1 MKSENDN
8 LIIDGIKTLL
18 DVSPLYGNIVMNLV
32 REVNPQAANPLAL
45 KWQGHH
51 WYLLVNPNLL
61 TARFTSH
68 NQVAAALAHEA
79 LHVIWQHPTRY
90 AQEREH
96 NQMVDIGTDLA
107 VNQYLPRDLGELP
120 GAISFQTIN
129 ELYHINLP
137 HNQDSSTYISLLSEV
152 DQKNSR
158 AKKKALPKHTEW
170 QSASNSIEEAES
182 ALKNVIKKA
191 NDDTKYAG
199 RGNVSG
205 AVLQQISE
213 VVVPKRNWKSIL
225 RSGISQ
231 APNKKKDSRARFN
244 RRQAYRLDL
253 PGEISRYDTEIAVF
267 IDNSA
272 SISNSQASEFLA
284 NAMQITKQFDINV
297 HFFSFDTKVHQIKNI
312 KTWQR
317 HAGGGT
323 TFQSIFD
330 ALPAL
335 KFFPL
340 QTLVVIFTD
349 GDGEKELIQTK
360 FKHVYWL
367 LPEGQTLSIPSPFGK
382 VITL

>member
-45 KWQGHH
+45 KWQGHN

-90 AQEREH
+90 AKEREH

-152 DQKNSR
+152 DQKI
-158 AKKKALPKHTEW
+158 HG
-170 QSASNSIEEAES
+170 Q
-182 ALKNVIKKA
+182 
-191 NDDTKYAG
+191 
-199 RGNVSG
+199 
-205 AVLQQISE
+205 
-213 VVVPKRNWKSIL
+213 KRRLCQNI
-225 RSGISQ
+225 RNG
-231 APNKKKDSRARFN
+231 RAR
-244 RRQAYRLDL
+244 
-253 PGEISRYDTEIAVF
+253 
-267 IDNSA
+267 
-272 SISNSQASEFLA
+272 
-284 NAMQITKQFDINV
+284 
-297 HFFSFDTKVHQIKNI
+297 
-312 KTWQR
+312 
-317 HAGGGT
+317 
-323 TFQSIFD
+323 
-330 ALPAL
+330 
-335 KFFPL
+335 
-340 QTLVVIFTD
+340 VI
-349 GDGEKELIQTK
+349 Q
-360 FKHVYWL
+360 
-367 LPEGQTLSIPSPFGK
+367 
-382 VITL
+382 